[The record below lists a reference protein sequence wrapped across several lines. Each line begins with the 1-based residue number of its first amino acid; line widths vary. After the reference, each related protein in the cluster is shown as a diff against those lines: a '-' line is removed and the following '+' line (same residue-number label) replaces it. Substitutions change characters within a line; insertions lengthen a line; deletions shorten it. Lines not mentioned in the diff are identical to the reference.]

1 MSSFYLKIRD
11 KLAATVDKGWF
22 QIPVQ
27 KNDGSGGVVV
37 SQAEVISIYKLV
49 AVLSGFF
56 KGIHGPN
63 IYKDTKL

>member
-37 SQAEVISIYKLV
+37 SQAEVISIYK
-49 AVLSGFF
+49 
-56 KGIHGPN
+56 
-63 IYKDTKL
+63 